1 MSAVT
6 EEVKPEDGKPESEK
20 KIFYCEVCK
29 VPCMSSISLQSHYRG
44 AKHRKKEKALRP
56 KTVYSFLNRIDQRFL
71 KIHICIEKS
80 DGVSPLL
87 REVLHAEL
95 TTYWT
100 LKNQHEKDLEKHWS
114 ESIF

>member
-56 KTVYSFLNRIDQRFL
+56 KTVYSCSPKKQGLHSGFV
-71 KIHICIEKS
+71 ICSFE
-80 DGVSPLL
+80 PLSL
-87 REVLHAEL
+87 FEP
-95 TTYWT
+95 
-100 LKNQHEKDLEKHWS
+100 N
-114 ESIF
+114 